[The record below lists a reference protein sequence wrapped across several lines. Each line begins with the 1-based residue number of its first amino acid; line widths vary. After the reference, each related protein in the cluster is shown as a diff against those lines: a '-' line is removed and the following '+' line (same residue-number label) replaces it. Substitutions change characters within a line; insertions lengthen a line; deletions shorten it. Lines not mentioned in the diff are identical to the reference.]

1 MDAITISSICTSS
14 TARCFRRRSAP
25 IRSCRSMRSPRSS
38 QRGSPRRLRLE
49 PTLFSVIR
57 LNDRRSLSMFARRFA
72 RFWRSKIMLNTF
84 QQRANRVGD
93 TVFAASRQMWL
104 AGLGAAVVT
113 RDWAEKEASG
123 VFRTLVKE
131 GTAVESRAI
140 RIVGDQVESSVTKA
154 NVVLKQT
161 RAAIGNVVRAYTD

>member
-1 MDAITISSICTSS
+1 
-14 TARCFRRRSAP
+14 
-25 IRSCRSMRSPRSS
+25 
-38 QRGSPRRLRLE
+38 
-49 PTLFSVIR
+49 
-57 LNDRRSLSMFARRFA
+57 
-72 RFWRSKIMLNTF
+72 MLNTF

-154 NVVLKQT
+154 NVVLKRT
-161 RAAIGNVVRAYTD
+161 RAAIGNVVRVYTDTAAGIVQSLPKFLPDAVKAPAQRHAKLARKSTTKAARNVGKRVKRATKATSKR

>member
-1 MDAITISSICTSS
+1 
-14 TARCFRRRSAP
+14 
-25 IRSCRSMRSPRSS
+25 
-38 QRGSPRRLRLE
+38 
-49 PTLFSVIR
+49 
-57 LNDRRSLSMFARRFA
+57 
-72 RFWRSKIMLNTF
+72 MLNTF
-84 QQRANRVGD
+84 QQRTNRVGD

-154 NVVLKQT
+154 NVVLKRT
-161 RAAIGNVVRAYTD
+161 RTAIGNVVRAYTDTAAGIVQSLPKFLPDAVKAPAQRHAKLARKSTTKAARNVGKRVKRATKATSKH

>member
-1 MDAITISSICTSS
+1 
-14 TARCFRRRSAP
+14 
-25 IRSCRSMRSPRSS
+25 
-38 QRGSPRRLRLE
+38 
-49 PTLFSVIR
+49 
-57 LNDRRSLSMFARRFA
+57 
-72 RFWRSKIMLNTF
+72 MLNAF

-154 NVVLKQT
+154 NVVLKRT
-161 RAAIGNVVRAYTD
+161 RTAIGNVVRAYTDTAAGIVQSLPKFLPEAAKAPAQRHAKLARKSTTKAARSVGKRVKRATKATSKR

>member
-1 MDAITISSICTSS
+1 
-14 TARCFRRRSAP
+14 
-25 IRSCRSMRSPRSS
+25 
-38 QRGSPRRLRLE
+38 
-49 PTLFSVIR
+49 
-57 LNDRRSLSMFARRFA
+57 
-72 RFWRSKIMLNTF
+72 MLNTF

-123 VFRTLVKE
+123 MFRTLVKE

-140 RIVGDQVESSVTKA
+140 RIVGDRVESSVTKA
-154 NVVLKQT
+154 NVVLKRT
-161 RAAIGNVVRAYTD
+161 RTAIGNVVRVYTDTAASIVQSLPRLLPETAKTQRHAKLARKSTAKAARNVGKRAKRAIKATSKR

>member
-1 MDAITISSICTSS
+1 
-14 TARCFRRRSAP
+14 
-25 IRSCRSMRSPRSS
+25 
-38 QRGSPRRLRLE
+38 
-49 PTLFSVIR
+49 
-57 LNDRRSLSMFARRFA
+57 
-72 RFWRSKIMLNTF
+72 MLNTF

-154 NVVLKQT
+154 NVVLKRT
-161 RAAIGNVVRAYTD
+161 RTAIGNVVRVYTDTAAGIVQSLPKFLPDAEKAPAQRHAKLACKSTTKAARNVGKRVKRATKATSKR

>member
-1 MDAITISSICTSS
+1 LAACATIRAI
-14 TARCFRRRSAP
+14 
-25 IRSCRSMRSPRSS
+25 
-38 QRGSPRRLRLE
+38 LE
-49 PTLFSVIR
+49 
-57 LNDRRSLSMFARRFA
+57 
-72 RFWRSKIMLNTF
+72 KQIMLNTF

-154 NVVLKQT
+154 NVVLKRT
-161 RAAIGNVVRAYTD
+161 RTAIGNVVRVYTNTAAGIVQSLPRLLPAPAKAPAQRHAKVTRKSAAKTARNVGKRIKRATKATSKR